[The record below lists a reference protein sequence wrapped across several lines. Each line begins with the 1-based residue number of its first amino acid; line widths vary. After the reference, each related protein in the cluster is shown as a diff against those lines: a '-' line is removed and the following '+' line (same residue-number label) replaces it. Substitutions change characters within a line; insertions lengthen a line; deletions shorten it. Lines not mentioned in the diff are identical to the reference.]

1 MSTRAEPS
9 RKINKIC
16 QHHHDFDKSLPQG
29 GLAML
34 RFILRGKQKTEE
46 KKSKNKNVTKL
57 L

>member
-46 KKSKNKNVTKL
+46 KKIKKQKRN
-57 L
+57 